1 MSDVSNNLG
10 EGWQAS
16 TAVHADSSLWAERNL
31 FATPVWARVLTTLD
45 ATPVFV
51 WHARRELGIVVP
63 VFRRLGLRIG
73 FIGFPIAGPDFDAMP
88 WDDLRACARGVAS
101 AVRLDIVRMT
111 QSLRHRN
118 DTRAVA
124 ARSEAWIDDLQHW
137 RLADHKR
144 LRKDLAFAY
153 RSVHEM
159 EWNDR
164 GLDAKACFDLY
175 ATTVTRH
182 GAQQK
187 YTPAYFAALQAAAR
201 ESPSLRFFTAV
212 DGSGGVRGFAVVA
225 LHGGVAYY
233 LHGAVDAACRR
244 QGLGDMLLEKLIAYA
259 LQAGAVRFTLM
270 ASPWEQAGLL
280 QFKRKWADTRGLSV
294 TYDVGCS
301 LAGRCAVL
309 ASRWQLRHDRYQ
321 AAYHETQLETEA
333 GV

>member
-1 MSDVSNNLG
+1 MSDVPNDLG

-16 TAVHADSSLWAERNL
+16 TAVHAGSSLWAERNL

-45 ATPVFV
+45 ATPVFA

-88 WDDLRACARGVAS
+88 WCDLRACATGVAS
-101 AVRLDIVRMT
+101 AVRLDMVRIT
-111 QSLRHRN
+111 QSLRQHS

-124 ARSEAWIDDLQHW
+124 ARSETWIDDLQHW

-144 LRKDLAFAY
+144 LRKDLAFAC
-153 RSVHEM
+153 RSAPEL
-159 EWNDR
+159 EWEDR
-164 GLDAKACFDLY
+164 GFDAKACFDLY
-175 ATTVTRH
+175 AMTVTRH

-187 YTPAYFAALQAAAR
+187 YTAAYFAALQVAAR

-212 DGSGGVRGFAVVA
+212 DGKVVRGFAVVA

-233 LHGAVDAACRR
+233 LHGAVDTVCRR
-244 QGLGDMLLEKLIAYA
+244 QGIGDMLLEKLIGYA
-259 LQAGAVRFTLM
+259 QRAGAVRFTLM
-270 ASPWEQAGLL
+270 ASPWEQTGLL
-280 QFKRKWADTRGLSV
+280 QFKRKWADTSGLSV

-301 LAGRCAVL
+301 LPGRCAVL
-309 ASRWQLRHDRYQ
+309 ASRWQLRHDRHQ
-321 AAYHETQLETEA
+321 AAYHAQLETQA
-333 GV
+333 GA